1 MSEVGNTWLN
11 LPKYTK
17 EYTDGVKLFVDN
29 AMAKYSD
36 GNEIKCPCRK
46 CENRFWRS
54 PKIVH
59 DHLICSGPCLTFVE
73 WIYDVTSI
81 KDSNIIDS
89 EQDMGFHDNLDEM
102 FDVIKSN
109 AGPNEDAKKFYRHV
123 NDGKQPLYPG
133 CKKFSRLSFLVRLYH
148 WKCINGVTESAFGEI
163 LQLMKEA
170 IPDINVPESFNSVKR
185 MIHMS
190 WQIKCIKRVSTE
202 VEDNQDRQEVVED
215 DLNGQFSND
224 TIFRSIIEEADR
236 EVSCFREDIPVT
248 EIPIPSPKRRM
259 EVENL
264 VIRLHHSGQFL
275 TNKYSGG
282 DYDLF
287 NEDPDTFYYSVLME
301 FVKQM
306 KMDEIGG
313 VYVPKGKKGGWKLVY
328 DDRSLSEYIQGKS
341 EVDFYIDSI
350 VDKTIPVL
358 KQMQPWVIVRPR
370 PSPLAK
376 ENKAEKRTFVTL
388 KNINAE
394 KERRMN
400 TRKKLT
406 FQEADD
412 SLAPKDGL
420 LGLEDFMK
428 TYEIRGG
435 ITEIEAGMDLV
446 KNVEGQ
452 GCNDYEMRRNKNVAE
467 NKAKMKEL
475 GLDTNRSAMSCQK
488 DKGKGKVSRDS
499 ESESEYV
506 PDNNDEPERQSDEDD
521 DNVTSKRTKRIK
533 IPRVQTS
540 IIARPRTR
548 SRANIL
554 PDSSEKE
561 VAAGATSVP
570 VEISH
575 VNDAPRAPLSLK
587 EKLKHLRDG
596 PGSMTAYLE
605 LREREKQQLAK
616 EISQPDT
623 QTPHLQSNSVD
634 TSRGEKNN
642 YYYPFP
648 TDEERLKNKPEE
660 VSLSDW
666 KVLLKYWADEKV
678 QDKARKNAAARQR
691 IIESHTTGP
700 RSFAQ
705 VAHKLRLQKLEEMH
719 NTGDG
724 DCEVEPVLIS
734 DADIYLETRKRRETG
749 KYKVL
754 PKEVAENFTQKIDDV
769 KKVLKTDGVEAADKL
784 VHGDKKHRPSYLIG
798 RLVQEKK
805 PKSKSLAPSASS
817 SVQADDQYV
826 SDLTAKIRAQLQ
838 QEMDEKLDKKV
849 REMMKMLADKNPDL
863 RLNIEDSEKATE
875 ESRGDDNVTP

>member
-1 MSEVGNTWLN
+1 
-11 LPKYTK
+11 
-17 EYTDGVKLFVDN
+17 
-29 AMAKYSD
+29 
-36 GNEIKCPCRK
+36 
-46 CENRFWRS
+46 
-54 PKIVH
+54 
-59 DHLICSGPCLTFVE
+59 
-73 WIYDVTSI
+73 
-81 KDSNIIDS
+81 
-89 EQDMGFHDNLDEM
+89 
-102 FDVIKSN
+102 
-109 AGPNEDAKKFYRHV
+109 
-123 NDGKQPLYPG
+123 
-133 CKKFSRLSFLVRLYH
+133 
-148 WKCINGVTESAFGEI
+148 
-163 LQLMKEA
+163 
-170 IPDINVPESFNSVKR
+170 
-185 MIHMS
+185 
-190 WQIKCIKRVSTE
+190 
-202 VEDNQDRQEVVED
+202 
-215 DLNGQFSND
+215 
-224 TIFRSIIEEADR
+224 
-236 EVSCFREDIPVT
+236 
-248 EIPIPSPKRRM
+248 M

-275 TNKYSGG
+275 TSKYSGG

-287 NEDPDTFYYSVLME
+287 NEDPDTFSYSVLME

-428 TYEIRGG
+428 TYEIHGG

-570 VEISH
+570 VEYK

-596 PGSMTAYLE
+596 PSSMTAYLE

-634 TSRGEKNN
+634 TSVEEALKRRRGKTRMEQVHNREEKKTITLNYLN
-642 YYYPFP
+642 QPVADNGKLLSEFSLFLGTTVRQFVSLTCASWHQVPEKELLWEYVKVHYPRRCKKVGTQSIERSVQELQKWIKRDYYYPFP

-660 VSLSDW
+660 
-666 KVLLKYWADEKV
+666 
-678 QDKARKNAAARQR
+678 DKARKNAAARQR

>member
-36 GNEIKCPCRK
+36 GNEIKCPCHM
-46 CENRFWRS
+46 E
-54 PKIVH
+54 
-59 DHLICSGPCLTFVE
+59 LIE
-73 WIYDVTSI
+73 
-81 KDSNIIDS
+81 
-89 EQDMGFHDNLDEM
+89 
-102 FDVIKSN
+102 
-109 AGPNEDAKKFYRHV
+109 
-123 NDGKQPLYPG
+123 
-133 CKKFSRLSFLVRLYH
+133 
-148 WKCINGVTESAFGEI
+148 
-163 LQLMKEA
+163 
-170 IPDINVPESFNSVKR
+170 
-185 MIHMS
+185 
-190 WQIKCIKRVSTE
+190 
-202 VEDNQDRQEVVED
+202 
-215 DLNGQFSND
+215 
-224 TIFRSIIEEADR
+224 
-236 EVSCFREDIPVT
+236 
-248 EIPIPSPKRRM
+248 M

-287 NEDPDTFYYSVLME
+287 NEDPDTFSYSVLME

-412 SLAPKDGL
+412 SLDPKDGL

-521 DNVTSKRTKRIK
+521 DNVTSK
-533 IPRVQTS
+533 
-540 IIARPRTR
+540 
-548 SRANIL
+548 
-554 PDSSEKE
+554 
-561 VAAGATSVP
+561 
-570 VEISH
+570 ISH

-634 TSRGEKNN
+634 TSVEEALKRRRGKTRMEQVHNREEKKTITLNYLN
-642 YYYPFP
+642 QPVADNGKLLSEFSLFLGTTVRQFVSLTCASWHQVPEKELLWEYVKDKYTIPEDAKKWVLKALNDQFRSYKSRIKRDYYYPFP

-849 REMMKMLADKNPDL
+849 LEMMKMLADKNPDL

>member
-1 MSEVGNTWLN
+1 M
-11 LPKYTK
+11 
-17 EYTDGVKLFVDN
+17 
-29 AMAKYSD
+29 
-36 GNEIKCPCRK
+36 
-46 CENRFWRS
+46 
-54 PKIVH
+54 
-59 DHLICSGPCLTFVE
+59 
-73 WIYDVTSI
+73 
-81 KDSNIIDS
+81 
-89 EQDMGFHDNLDEM
+89 
-102 FDVIKSN
+102 
-109 AGPNEDAKKFYRHV
+109 
-123 NDGKQPLYPG
+123 
-133 CKKFSRLSFLVRLYH
+133 
-148 WKCINGVTESAFGEI
+148 
-163 LQLMKEA
+163 
-170 IPDINVPESFNSVKR
+170 
-185 MIHMS
+185 
-190 WQIKCIKRVSTE
+190 
-202 VEDNQDRQEVVED
+202 
-215 DLNGQFSND
+215 
-224 TIFRSIIEEADR
+224 
-236 EVSCFREDIPVT
+236 
-248 EIPIPSPKRRM
+248 M

-287 NEDPDTFYYSVLME
+287 NEDPDTFSYSVLME

-521 DNVTSKRTKRIK
+521 DN
-533 IPRVQTS
+533 
-540 IIARPRTR
+540 
-548 SRANIL
+548 
-554 PDSSEKE
+554 
-561 VAAGATSVP
+561 
-570 VEISH
+570 
-575 VNDAPRAPLSLK
+575 
-587 EKLKHLRDG
+587 
-596 PGSMTAYLE
+596 
-605 LREREKQQLAK
+605 
-616 EISQPDT
+616 
-623 QTPHLQSNSVD
+623 
-634 TSRGEKNN
+634 
-642 YYYPFP
+642 
-648 TDEERLKNKPEE
+648 
-660 VSLSDW
+660 
-666 KVLLKYWADEKV
+666 
-678 QDKARKNAAARQR
+678 R

>member
-1 MSEVGNTWLN
+1 
-11 LPKYTK
+11 
-17 EYTDGVKLFVDN
+17 
-29 AMAKYSD
+29 
-36 GNEIKCPCRK
+36 
-46 CENRFWRS
+46 
-54 PKIVH
+54 
-59 DHLICSGPCLTFVE
+59 
-73 WIYDVTSI
+73 
-81 KDSNIIDS
+81 
-89 EQDMGFHDNLDEM
+89 
-102 FDVIKSN
+102 
-109 AGPNEDAKKFYRHV
+109 
-123 NDGKQPLYPG
+123 
-133 CKKFSRLSFLVRLYH
+133 
-148 WKCINGVTESAFGEI
+148 
-163 LQLMKEA
+163 
-170 IPDINVPESFNSVKR
+170 
-185 MIHMS
+185 
-190 WQIKCIKRVSTE
+190 
-202 VEDNQDRQEVVED
+202 
-215 DLNGQFSND
+215 
-224 TIFRSIIEEADR
+224 
-236 EVSCFREDIPVT
+236 
-248 EIPIPSPKRRM
+248 M

-287 NEDPDTFYYSVLME
+287 NEDPDTFSYSVLME

-328 DDRSLSEYIQGKS
+328 DDRILSEYIQGKS

-570 VEISH
+570 VEISQCSD

-634 TSRGEKNN
+634 TSVEEALKRRRGKTRMEQVHNREEKKTITLNYLN
-642 YYYPFP
+642 QPVADNGKLLSEFSLFLGTTVRQFVSLTCASWHQVPEKELLWEYVKDKYTIPEDAKKWVLKALNDQFRSYKSRIKRDYYYPFP
-648 TDEERLKNKPEE
+648 TDEERLKNKPGE